1 MRHHHHYH
9 HRQRFSVP
17 LGWGRKVYTGYG
29 FAGFIGWLIV
39 AEFALLWF
47 VLVAY
52 YFILRYIFWGAWT
65 CAVPTIPTNPRQLAV
80 SVS

>member
-52 YFILRYIFWGAWT
+52 YFILRYIFWEPGRALYRRFQRT
-65 CAVPTIPTNPRQLAV
+65 RA
-80 SVS
+80 S